1 MTITPKQ
8 VENTQTVV
16 TGARSVIPFTGGL
29 LFVIYAFF
37 WPVQYGA
44 WLGSIVASFR
54 AAAGF

>member
-1 MTITPKQ
+1 MNINPQK
-8 VENTQTVV
+8 VETSQTVM